1 MWDFSS
7 IANTNLEQKAFPWFT
22 LFLNADLCQALKMP
36 AMYTWCKIMVRYP
49 ITTFAHSRTASD
61 NIGAFF
67 LILRTFR
74 NDLGLRQP
82 SLEMDV
88 DLTMHMGLIAMCDRP
103 FRSNCRNVMFTH
115 GKGTMMSWECAKQF
129 VSMILAMVSVF
140 LSLTA
145 SKTGIRLTISSRFAF
160 VFGVFLSS
168 QLIHQPPFLGILC
181 VEKLII
187 SEEVHWTRGKK
198 TNYYN

>member
-1 MWDFSS
+1 
-7 IANTNLEQKAFPWFT
+7 
-22 LFLNADLCQALKMP
+22 MP
-36 AMYTWCKIMVRYP
+36 AMYTWCKIMARYP
-49 ITTFAHSRTASD
+49 ITIFAHSRTASD
-61 NIGAFF
+61 STGVFF

-88 DLTMHMGLIAMCDRP
+88 GLTMHMGLIAMCDCP
-103 FRSNCRNVMFTH
+103 FRSNCWNVMFTH
-115 GKGTMMSWECAKQF
+115 GKGTMMSLECAKQF

-145 SKTGIRLTISSRFAF
+145 SKAGIRLTISSHFAF

-187 SEEVHWTRGKK
+187 SEEVHWTREKK
-198 TNYYN
+198 PIIIIS

>member
-7 IANTNLEQKAFPWFT
+7 LVNTNLEQKPVPWIYT
-22 LFLNADLCQALKMP
+22 DSKHWTMPSSKDASHVHLMQKSRWGTPSLPLLIQGQALI
-36 AMYTWCKIMVRYP
+36 ALGY
-49 ITTFAHSRTASD
+49 
-61 NIGAFF
+61 FF

-88 DLTMHMGLIAMCDRP
+88 GLTMHMGLIAMCDRP

-115 GKGTMMSWECAKQF
+115 GKGTMMSLECAKQF

-140 LSLTA
+140 LSQPRGQE
-145 SKTGIRLTISSRFAF
+145 SGW
-160 VFGVFLSS
+160 LSL
-168 QLIHQPPFLGILC
+168 LILLLSLEYSCPA
-181 VEKLII
+181 
-187 SEEVHWTRGKK
+187 
-198 TNYYN
+198 N